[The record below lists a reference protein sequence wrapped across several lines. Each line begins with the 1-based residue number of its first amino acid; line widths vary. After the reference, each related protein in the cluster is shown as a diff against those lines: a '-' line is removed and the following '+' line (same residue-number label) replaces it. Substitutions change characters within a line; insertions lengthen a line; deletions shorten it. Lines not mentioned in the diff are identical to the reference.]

1 MIILFMLMKNS
12 IKHIKKSLRKDIK
25 DKLKMILMDPL
36 ILINIKIVLK
46 IRGWGLKEFQ
56 NFLMI
61 VIKVL
66 ILIN

>member
-1 MIILFMLMKNS
+1 MLMKNS
-12 IKHIKKSLRKDIK
+12 IKHIKKSLRKEIK